1 MTVKTQRE
9 SIYQP
14 TQEGVLFP
22 VLPTFDNPADELLH
36 RKQRLVGACRAF
48 ALEGFDYGFAG
59 HLTVRDP
66 ERPELYWTNP
76 MCVHFAQ
83 VKLSNLILVDHTG

>member
-1 MTVKTQRE
+1 MTNSVFCIQKNELKYRQIHRKAQAMTDTPKRE

-22 VLPTFDNPADELLH
+22 VLPKFDNPADERLH

-48 ALEGFDYGFAG
+48 ALQGDMTRPADVTALVEG
-59 HLTVRDP
+59 
-66 ERPELYWTNP
+66 
-76 MCVHFAQ
+76 
-83 VKLSNLILVDHTG
+83 